1 MQVEVPPE
9 GSTEDHEKVQIPRDR
24 PLGVIHSGNRYAFG
38 FGSDLY
44 GIWDS
49 ASSGPPVEQFPP
61 TDDGRQAGWRRYLE
75 LEPSASGT
83 VITTASPDEV
93 WRREVE
99 EKRKRSR
106 RRSLITIAVLI
117 LGGVGAGVALAVS
130 TGSGNQAATG
140 VLSEAAKAKKAH
152 IEISG
157 SATATEDLTQT
168 EFNSTPIGS
177 LIGSSVKGVW
187 KGATVLLTIDVHN
200 PSVGTFTTTVI
211 TNKEVEIALPQPD
224 GTTATLRSTQGECK
238 ITVDAVV
245 EDGFSG
251 TFECTG
257 LSLPGGAGT
266 IDAKGNYGASK

>member
-9 GSTEDHEKVQIPRDR
+9 GSTEEHEKARIARDR
-24 PLGVIHSGNRYAFG
+24 PLGVIHSGNRYAYG
-38 FGSDLY
+38 FGPDSY

-49 ASSGPPVEQFPP
+49 ASSGPPAEQFPP
-61 TDDGRQAGWRRYLE
+61 TDQGRQAGWHRYLE

-99 EKRKRSR
+99 EKKKHSR
-106 RRSLITIAVLI
+106 RRFLITMAALVL
-117 LGGVGAGVALAVS
+117 LAVGAGVALAVS
-130 TGSGNQAATG
+130 TGGGNEAAKG
-140 VLSEAAKAKKAH
+140 VLSAQAKAKKAH
-152 IEISG
+152 IEITG
-157 SATATEDLTQT
+157 DVTATEDLTQSDFT
-168 EFNSTPIGS
+168 STPIGS
-177 LIGSSVKGVW
+177 LIGSSIKGVW
-187 KGATVLLTIDVHN
+187 KGTTVELSIDVHN

-211 TNKEVEIALPQPD
+211 TNKEVDISIPLPD
-224 GTTATLRSTQGECK
+224 GTTASLHSTRGECK

-257 LSLPGGAGT
+257 LSLPGDAGT
-266 IDAKGNYGASK
+266 IDATGSYGASR

>member
-9 GSTEDHEKVQIPRDR
+9 GSTEDHEKARISLDR

-38 FGSDLY
+38 FGPDSY
-44 GIWDS
+44 AIWDS
-49 ASSGPPVEQFPP
+49 ASSGPPLEQFPP
-61 TDDGRQAGWRRYLE
+61 TDEGRQAGWHRYLE

-106 RRSLITIAVLI
+106 RKSLITIAVLI
-117 LGGVGAGVALAVS
+117 LLAVGAGVALAVS
-130 TGSGNQAATG
+130 TGGGKKAATE
-140 VLSEAAKAKKAH
+140 VLSAAAKAKKAH
-152 IEISG
+152 IEITG
-157 SATATEDLTQT
+157 DATATEDLTQSDFT
-168 EFNSTPIGS
+168 STPIGS
-177 LIGSSVKGVW
+177 LIGSSIKGVW
-187 KGATVLLTIDVHN
+187 KGPSVQLSIDVHN
-200 PSVGTFTTTVI
+200 PGVGTFTTTVI
-211 TNKEVEIALPQPD
+211 TNKEVDISIPLPD
-224 GTTATLRSTQGECK
+224 GTTASLRSTQGECK

-266 IDAKGNYGASK
+266 IDATGSYGASK